1 MPSLTEDCSMS
12 KQTLNET
19 LLLVGLLVVVI
30 SLFCTVQFASECHAA
45 GGAVVKGIIW
55 WECIK

>member
-1 MPSLTEDCSMS
+1 MPSLTEGCSMN
-12 KQTLNET
+12 KQPLNATLF
-19 LLLVGLLVVVI
+19 LIGLLVIMI
-30 SLFCTVQFASECHAA
+30 SLFCTVQFASECHAG

>member
-1 MPSLTEDCSMS
+1 MN
-12 KQTLNET
+12 KQPLNATLF
-19 LLLVGLLVVVI
+19 LIGLLVIMI
-30 SLFCTVQFASECHAA
+30 SLFCTVQFASECHAG

>member
-1 MPSLTEDCSMS
+1 MNEQP
-12 KQTLNET
+12 LNAT
-19 LLLVGLLVVVI
+19 LLLIGFIVAVT

-45 GGAVVKGIIW
+45 GGAVVKGIIR